1 MAAGPKFFQVP
12 SPNLALVPW
21 LLYRVFLE
29 GSGNMTDK
37 TKIAKLPRARLKQIV
52 DAELAKFE
60 RQEHAFRQAERNER
74 ATKLRLPLTATKY
87 ASIQSH
93 ERE

>member
-1 MAAGPKFFQVP
+1 MQ
-12 SPNLALVPW
+12 SPNLALVPS
-21 LLYRVFLE
+21 LLYRVCLE
-29 GSGNMTDK
+29 GSGNMTEK
-37 TKIAKLPRARLKQIV
+37 TKIATLPRARLKQIV

-60 RQEHAFRQAERNER
+60 RREHAFRQAERNER
-74 ATKLRLPLTATKY
+74 ATKLRLPLTATRY